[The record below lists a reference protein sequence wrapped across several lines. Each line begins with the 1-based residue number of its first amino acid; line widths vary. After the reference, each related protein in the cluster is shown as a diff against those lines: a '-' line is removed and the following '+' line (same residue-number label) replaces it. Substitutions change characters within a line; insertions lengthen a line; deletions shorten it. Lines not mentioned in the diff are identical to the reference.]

1 MADTYALLADTRAR
15 LANATSRRA
24 DRLSDA
30 FTAEEIAQLSY
41 ETGIPQPL
49 VIELLNGGRAPQTS
63 TSDRVC
69 QRLGFLRDTR
79 RHENGRKFTQVELS
93 KVAGVSRPTLNTW
106 LSNVVPPME
115 GAERLR
121 CHFGVPPGF
130 LTATEPEA
138 LAEALKPKLQAV
150 EPKLQAAEEVI
161 GSLPPELQ
169 ESEDLQRLAL
179 RGSQMDPADLKNF
192 LNFLEWADT
201 VGTRRDRD

>member
-15 LANATSRRA
+15 LAKATNKRP

-30 FTAEEIAQLSY
+30 FTVEEIAQLSY

-63 TSDRVC
+63 TSARVC

-79 RHENGRKFTQVELS
+79 RDEDGRKYTQVELAE
-93 KVAGVSRPTLNTW
+93 VAGVSRPTLNSW
-106 LSNVVPPME
+106 LKDVAPPLE
-115 GAERLR
+115 RAERLR
-121 CHFGVPPGF
+121 CHFKVPPGF

-138 LAEALKPKLQAV
+138 LAEALKSKLQEV
-150 EPKLQAAEEVI
+150 KPQLQAAEDAI

-201 VGTRRDRD
+201 VATRRDRD